1 MLVKNQL
8 LRRVTKSVIDLT
20 VLGTAYWL
28 AFLIHFEGS
37 VPADIRDILV
47 RSLPYV
53 LLLKLVCL
61 MALRVPRLTW
71 RHVSLLE
78 AQYLLIALTTAS
90 AILATMKL
98 VSSNSSGFAAIPIG
112 GLLVDYLLSVL
123 ATVFLRTGTRWG
135 NQWLRH
141 HKLQSQGLV
150 KVRTV
155 FIGAGSAG
163 ALVAR
168 EVAARPDLGIQPVG
182 FLDDDRAK
190 VGMIIHGLRV
200 LGTTAALEQVV
211 KQYDAAQA
219 IITIGHLSG
228 PNTRRITDLCTRC
241 NIPTKV
247 IPGIREMVAGRV
259 NLSAIRDVAI
269 EDLLRRDPVKLDNRA
284 IAGIVKGRTVLVSGA
299 GGSIGSEL
307 CRELCRFGPANLL
320 LVEQAENGL
329 FHIHRE
335 LLQQFPHVKVV
346 PCIADICDQARVKQL
361 FGAWRPSVVF
371 HAAAHKHVPLM
382 EWNPGEAVKNNIF
395 GTRGLA
401 ELADLF
407 GVERFVMISTDK
419 AVNPSSIMGVS
430 KRIAEIYIQALSR
443 RSKTRFVT
451 VRFGNVLGSA
461 GSVVQIFK
469 EQIARG
475 GPVTVTHPD
484 MKRFFM
490 TIPEACQLVLQ
501 AGSMGKGGEIFI
513 LDMGEPIKIVDLAR
527 DMIRLSGLSAEDIE
541 IRFTGLRPGEKLYEE
556 LSREEECIRKT
567 QHPKIY
573 IGRLGSQHWV
583 EVDRHLEDLRDA
595 VACAKAEKIL
605 AKLKEIVPEYVCNG
619 SSATESPTPLAP
631 HGAEPELVGPH
642 KNGHADVHVLT
653 PSLDLEPAP
662 AAVAG

>member
-1 MLVKNQL
+1 MLVKNRL
-8 LRRVTKSVIDLT
+8 LLQVAKAVIDLA
-20 VLGTAYWL
+20 VLGAAYCL
-28 AFLIHFEGS
+28 AFVIRFEGS
-37 VPADIRDILV
+37 VPPAETDVLLH
-47 RSLPYV
+47 SLPYV

-61 MALRVPRLTW
+61 MALRVPSLTW

-78 AQYLLIALTTAS
+78 AQHLVIALTAAS
-90 AILATMKL
+90 GILGVIRLLAGPA
-98 VSSNSSGFAAIPIG
+98 SGAIPIG
-112 GLLVDYLLSVL
+112 ALLVDYLLSVL
-123 ATVFLRTGTRWG
+123 ATIFLRTGTRWW
-135 NQWLRH
+135 NQWLRQRS
-141 HKLQSQGLV
+141 LNGLGVV
-150 KVRTV
+150 KVPTV
-155 FIGAGSAG
+155 FVGAGSAG
-163 ALVAR
+163 ARVAK

-182 FLDDDRAK
+182 FLDDDPVM
-190 VGMIIHGLRV
+190 VGMIIHGQREM
-200 LGTTAALEQVV
+200 GTTEDLDQLV
-211 KQYDAAQA
+211 KQNDDEQA

-241 NIPTKV
+241 NIATKV

-269 EDLLRRDPVKLDNRA
+269 EDLLRRDPVKLDNQA
-284 IAGIVKGRTVLVSGA
+284 IAGIVRGRTVLVSGA

-307 CRELCRFGPANLL
+307 CRELCRFAPANLL

-361 FGAWRPSVVF
+361 FAAWRPSVVF

-527 DMIRLSGLSAEDIE
+527 DLIRLSGLSAEDIE
-541 IRFTGLRPGEKLYEE
+541 IRFTGMRPGEKLYEE
-556 LSREEECIRKT
+556 LSRQEECIRKT
-567 QHPKIY
+567 RHPKIY
-573 IGRLGSQHWV
+573 IGQPGSQNWR
-583 EVDRHLEDLRDA
+583 EVNRHMEELRDC
-595 VACAKAEKIL
+595 VAIADVERIL
-605 AKLKEIVPEYVCNG
+605 AKLKEIVPEYEGNG
-619 SSATESPTPLAP
+619 LSAAENSSGPTPHP
-631 HGAEPELVGPH
+631 AEPELVGPH
-642 KNGHADVHVLT
+642 KNGHAIVRSV
-653 PSLDLEPAP
+653 PAP
-662 AAVAG
+662 AVG